1 LRTYVSF
8 IHEFLRRVEVSEI
21 VMVEV
26 GDPKK
31 KTANITQ
38 AGINDTSHPRYS
50 PLYDV
55 AEVLVV
61 DIIVL
66 LSN

>member
-1 LRTYVSF
+1 MRRYVRNSNSR
-8 IHEFLRRVEVSEI
+8 IRDQK
-21 VMVEV
+21 M
-26 GDPKK
+26 
-31 KTANITQ
+31 ANITQ
-38 AGINDTSHPRYS
+38 AGINDTSHPCYS

-66 LSN
+66 FSD